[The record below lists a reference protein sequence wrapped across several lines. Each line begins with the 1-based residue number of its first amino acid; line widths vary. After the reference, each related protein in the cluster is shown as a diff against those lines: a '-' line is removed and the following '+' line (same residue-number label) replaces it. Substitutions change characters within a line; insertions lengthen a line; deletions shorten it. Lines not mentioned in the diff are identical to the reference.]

1 LLIPVSSNL
10 KLFKSITEIFL
21 VKEEKHPFFGFS
33 AQFLKKVSCNVLA
46 LAGVAEIHNL
56 SPKISKISI
65 QVVFLRKE
73 KRAIAANAC

>member
-1 LLIPVSSNL
+1 MWQR
-10 KLFKSITEIFL
+10 FEISEDKFVFRNFSFL
-21 VKEEKHPFFGFS
+21 GS
-33 AQFLKKVSCNVLA
+33 GAIDTNVLA

>member
-1 LLIPVSSNL
+1 MRFQTML
-10 KLFKSITEIFL
+10 
-21 VKEEKHPFFGFS
+21 
-33 AQFLKKVSCNVLA
+33 ANVLA

-73 KRAIAANAC
+73 KRAIAANACLCL